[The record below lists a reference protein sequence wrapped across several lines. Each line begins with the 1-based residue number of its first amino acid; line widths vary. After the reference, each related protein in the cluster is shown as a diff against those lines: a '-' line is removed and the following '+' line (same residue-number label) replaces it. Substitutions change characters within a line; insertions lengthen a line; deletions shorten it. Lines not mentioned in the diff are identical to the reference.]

1 LRYACILHDHHVL
14 AHDSEETQGMLRS
27 KTMPKL
33 GIALGIA
40 IMGGSVLGGIAL
52 TIATSIAPPSQ
63 PGSTVPFSDQAETNV
78 ATSAPTAVD
87 STSGATRPAGSPNQP
102 QATPPTATPAAG
114 SPNQPRATPPT
125 ATPHPTPTCWDQ
137 ALGEHPPGIED
148 CQDVP
153 GRN

>member
-1 LRYACILHDHHVL
+1 
-14 AHDSEETQGMLRS
+14 MLRS

-63 PGSTVPFSDQAETNV
+63 PGSTVPFSDQAERNV

-87 STSGATRPAGSPNQP
+87 STSGATRP
-102 QATPPTATPAAG
+102 AG